1 MENNMIKQFGLIIA
15 CVAITSAVNAQEAD
29 STVVVSDVTEEIQY
43 NNDKYKVE
51 TNHFFDNWFV
61 SGGFGGQVLFG
72 NHDKQ
77 VKFFN
82 RIAPALDIAVGKW
95 FTPGIGVRLMY
106 SGLSVKGA
114 TQKEGHGEFPTH
126 STGEDVPGKGGDGYW
141 LMKQKFKFYNLHLD
155 ALFNMSNI
163 LYGYNE
169 KRVYNCSP
177 YFGLGWT
184 RVWKSPQ
191 SMEVSA
197 NVGILNS
204 FRLNDALDLNLDIRG
219 AYVSDRF
226 DGELGGRWGEGL
238 WSATIGLTY
247 KFKPRGWDR
256 SKTIIRTHDRTSELK
271 AMQDKLN
278 DMQAQLAKR
287 KTDSITVIRTMAAAS
302 FVVFKIDTWDL
313 TNEARVQLSLFA
325 ENIKK
330 ADPNVIYIITG
341 YADKGTGSVERNII
355 LSKNRARV
363 VYECLVN
370 EFGVPKKQLR
380 IDHKGGVDDMFY
392 NDPRMSR
399 AVITKILEEKE

>member
-1 MENNMIKQFGLIIA
+1 MIKFLF
-15 CVAITSAVNAQEAD
+15 ITMLCATAFADVVAQEQH
-29 STVVVSDVTEEIQY
+29 SDTIQSVYDTTEEVMY
-43 NNDKYKVE
+43 DNDKYKVE

-77 VKFFN
+77 VKFFD

-126 STGEDVPGKGGDGYW
+126 STGVDVPGKGGDGYW
-141 LMKQKFKFYNLHLD
+141 LMKQKFDFYNLHLD

-163 LYGYNE
+163 LCGYNE
-169 KRVYNCSP
+169 KRVYNCTP
-177 YFGLGWT
+177 YIGLGWA
-184 RVWKSPQ
+184 RVWESPQ

-204 FRLNDALDLNLDIRG
+204 FRLNDALNLNLDIRG

-226 DGELGGRWGEGL
+226 DGELGGRWGEGV
-238 WSATIGLTY
+238 WSATVGLTY
-247 KFKPRGWDR
+247 RFKQRGWGR
-256 SKTIIRTHDRTSELK
+256 SKTIVRTRDRRRELK
-271 AMQDKLN
+271 EMQDKLN
-278 DMQAQLAKR
+278 DMQAQLAQRKR
-287 KTDSITVIRTMAAAS
+287 DSVTVVRTLAAAN
-302 FVVFKIDTWDL
+302 FVIFKIDTWDL

-325 ENIKK
+325 ETIKK
-330 ADPNVIYIITG
+330 ADPNVVYVITG

-380 IDHKGGVDDMFY
+380 VDHKGGVDNMFY
-392 NDPRMSR
+392 NDPRLSR
-399 AVITKILEEKE
+399 AVITRVVEENDAQ

>member
-1 MENNMIKQFGLIIA
+1 MIKQFGLIIA
-15 CVAITSAVNAQEAD
+15 CVAITSAVNAQKVD

-184 RVWKSPQ
+184 RVWESPQ

-256 SKTIIRTHDRTSELK
+256 SKTIIRTHDRRSELK

-287 KTDSITVIRTMAAAS
+287 KTDSITVIRTIAAAS

-341 YADKGTGSVERNII
+341 YADKGTGSVERNIV

-380 IDHKGGVDDMFY
+380 IDHKGGVDNMFY
-392 NDPRMSR
+392 NDPRLSR
-399 AVITKILEEKE
+399 AVITRIMDEEK

>member
-1 MENNMIKQFGLIIA
+1 MIKQFGLIIA
-15 CVAITSAVNAQEAD
+15 CVAITSAVNAQKVD

-184 RVWKSPQ
+184 RVWESPQ

-226 DGELGGRWGEGL
+226 DGELGGRWGEGI

>member
-1 MENNMIKQFGLIIA
+1 MIKQFGLIIA
-15 CVAITSAVNAQEAD
+15 CVAITSAVNAQKAD

-184 RVWKSPQ
+184 RVWESPQ
-191 SMEVSA
+191 CMEVSA

-226 DGELGGRWGEGL
+226 DGELGGRWGEGI

-271 AMQDKLN
+271 AMQDKIN

-287 KTDSITVIRTMAAAS
+287 KADSITVIRTMAAAS

-330 ADPNVIYIITG
+330 ADPNIVYIITG

-399 AVITKILEEKE
+399 AVITKVLEEKE

>member
-1 MENNMIKQFGLIIA
+1 MKRLFI
-15 CVAITSAVNAQEAD
+15 SALCAAAFTGAAAQEQH
-29 STVVVSDVTEEIQY
+29 SDTIQSVYDTTEEVMY
-43 NNDKYKVE
+43 DNDKYKVE
-51 TNHFFDNWFV
+51 TNHFWDNWFV
-61 SGGFGGQVLFG
+61 SAGFGGQVLFG

-77 VKFFN
+77 VKFFD

-126 STGEDVPGKGGDGYW
+126 STGVDVPGKGGDGYW
-141 LMKQKFKFYNLHLD
+141 LMKQKFDFYNLHLD

-163 LYGYNE
+163 LCGYNE
-169 KRVYNCSP
+169 KRVYNCTP
-177 YFGLGWT
+177 YIGLGWA
-184 RVWKSPQ
+184 RVWESPQ

-204 FRLNDALDLNLDIRG
+204 FRLNDALNLNLDIRG

-226 DGELGGRWGEGL
+226 DGELGGRWGEGI
-238 WSATIGLTY
+238 WSATVGLTY
-247 KFKPRGWDR
+247 RFKQRGWGR
-256 SKTIIRTHDRTSELK
+256 SKTIVRTHDRQRELK

-278 DMQAQLAKR
+278 DMQAQLAQRKR
-287 KTDSITVIRTMAAAS
+287 DSITVVRTLAAAN
-302 FVVFKIDTWDL
+302 FVIFKIDTWDL
-313 TNEARVQLSLFA
+313 TNESRVQLGLFA
-325 ENIKK
+325 ETIKK
-330 ADPNVIYIITG
+330 ADPNAVYIITG
-341 YADKGTGSVERNII
+341 YADKGTGSVERNVI

-380 IDHKGGVDDMFY
+380 VDHKGGVDNMFY
-392 NDPRMSR
+392 NDPRLSR
-399 AVITKILEEKE
+399 AVITRIMDEEK

>member
-1 MENNMIKQFGLIIA
+1 MIKHLFI
-15 CVAITSAVNAQEAD
+15 SALCAAAFTGTAAQEQH
-29 STVVVSDVTEEIQY
+29 SDTIQSVYDTTEEVMY
-43 NNDKYKVE
+43 DNDKYKVE
-51 TNHFFDNWFV
+51 TNHFWDNWFV
-61 SGGFGGQVLFG
+61 SAGFGGQVLFG

-77 VKFFN
+77 VKFFD

-126 STGEDVPGKGGDGYW
+126 STGVDVPGKGGDGYW
-141 LMKQKFKFYNLHLD
+141 LMKQKFDFYNLHLD

-163 LYGYNE
+163 LCGYNE
-169 KRVYNCSP
+169 KRVYNCTP
-177 YFGLGWT
+177 YIGLGWA
-184 RVWKSPQ
+184 RVWESPQ

-204 FRLNDALDLNLDIRG
+204 FRLNDALNLNLDIRG

-226 DGELGGRWGEGL
+226 DGELGGRWGEGI
-238 WSATIGLTY
+238 WSATVGLTY
-247 KFKPRGWDR
+247 RFKQRGWGR
-256 SKTIIRTHDRTSELK
+256 SKTIVRTHDRQRELK

-278 DMQAQLAKR
+278 DMQAQLAQRKR
-287 KTDSITVIRTMAAAS
+287 DSITVVRTLAAAN
-302 FVVFKIDTWDL
+302 FVIFKIDTWEL
-313 TNEARVQLSLFA
+313 TNESRVQLGLFA
-325 ENIKK
+325 ETIKK
-330 ADPNVIYIITG
+330 ADPNAVYIITG
-341 YADKGTGSVERNII
+341 YADKGTGSIERNVI

-380 IDHKGGVDDMFY
+380 VDHKGGVDNMFY
-392 NDPRMSR
+392 NDPRLSR
-399 AVITKILEEKE
+399 AVITRIMDEEK

>member
-1 MENNMIKQFGLIIA
+1 MKRLFISVLCATALTG
-15 CVAITSAVNAQEAD
+15 VAAQTPAD
-29 STVVVSDVTEEIQY
+29 TTQVVYDTTEEVMY
-43 NNDKYKVE
+43 DNDKYKVE
-51 TNHFFDNWFV
+51 TNHFWDNWFV
-61 SGGFGGQVLFG
+61 SAGFGGQVLFG

-77 VKFFN
+77 VKFFD

-126 STGEDVPGKGGDGYW
+126 STGVDVPGKGGDGYW
-141 LMKQKFKFYNLHLD
+141 LMKQKFDFYNLHLD

-163 LYGYNE
+163 LCGYNE
-169 KRVYNCSP
+169 KRVYNCTP
-177 YFGLGWT
+177 YIGLGWA
-184 RVWKSPQ
+184 RVWESPQ

-204 FRLNDALDLNLDIRG
+204 FRLNDALNLNLDIRG

-226 DGELGGRWGEGL
+226 DGELGGRWGEGV
-238 WSATIGLTY
+238 WSATVGLTY
-247 KFKPRGWDR
+247 RFKQRGWGR
-256 SKTIIRTHDRTSELK
+256 SKTIVRTRDRRRELK
-271 AMQDKLN
+271 EMQDKLN

-287 KTDSITVIRTMAAAS
+287 ERDSITVVRTLAAAN
-302 FVVFKIDTWDL
+302 FVIFKIDTWDL
-313 TNEARVQLSLFA
+313 TNEARVQLGLFA
-325 ENIKK
+325 ETIKK
-330 ADPNVIYIITG
+330 ADPNVVYVITG

-380 IDHKGGVDDMFY
+380 VDHKGGVDNMFY
-392 NDPRMSR
+392 NDPRLSR
-399 AVITKILEEKE
+399 AVITRVVEE

>member
-1 MENNMIKQFGLIIA
+1 MKRRFILAIA
-15 CVAITSAVNAQEAD
+15 CAAISSTMAAQQAD
-29 STVVVSDVTEEIQY
+29 STEVVSDVTEEVIY

-51 TNHFFDNWFV
+51 TNHFWDNWFV
-61 SGGFGGQVLFG
+61 SAGFGGQIIFG

-77 VKFFN
+77 VKFFD

-126 STGEDVPGKGGDGYW
+126 STGVDVPGKGGDGYW

-184 RVWKSPQ
+184 RVWESPQ

-226 DGELGGRWGEGL
+226 DGELGGRWGEGI

-313 TNEARVQLSLFA
+313 TNDARVQLSLFA

-330 ADPNVIYIITG
+330 ADPNIVYIITG
-341 YADKGTGSVERNII
+341 YADKGTGSVERNIV

-380 IDHKGGVDDMFY
+380 IDHKGGVDNMFY

-399 AVITKILEEKE
+399 AVITKVLEEKE

>member
-1 MENNMIKQFGLIIA
+1 MKRLFI
-15 CVAITSAVNAQEAD
+15 SALCAAAFTGAAAQEQH
-29 STVVVSDVTEEIQY
+29 SDTIQSVYDTTEEVMY
-43 NNDKYKVE
+43 DNDKYKVE
-51 TNHFFDNWFV
+51 TNHFWDNWFV
-61 SGGFGGQVLFG
+61 SAGFGGQIIFG

-77 VKFFN
+77 VKFFD

-126 STGEDVPGKGGDGYW
+126 STGVDVPGKGGDGYW
-141 LMKQKFKFYNLHLD
+141 LMKQKFDFYNLHLD

-163 LYGYNE
+163 LCGYNE
-169 KRVYNCSP
+169 KRVYNCTP
-177 YFGLGWT
+177 YVGLGWV
-184 RVWKSPQ
+184 RVWESPQ

-204 FRLNDALDLNLDIRG
+204 FRLNDALNLNLDIRG
-219 AYVSDRF
+219 AYMSDRF
-226 DGELGGRWGEGL
+226 DGELGGRWGEGV
-238 WSATIGLTY
+238 WSATVGLTY
-247 KFKPRGWDR
+247 RFKERGWGR
-256 SKTIIRTHDRTSELK
+256 SKTIIRTRDRQRELK

-278 DMQAQLAKR
+278 DMQAQLAQRKR
-287 KTDSITVIRTMAAAS
+287 DSITVVRTLAAAN
-302 FVVFKIDTWDL
+302 FVIFKIDTWDL

-325 ENIKK
+325 ETIKK
-330 ADPNVIYIITG
+330 ADPNVVYVITG
-341 YADKGTGSVERNII
+341 YADKGTGSVERNVI

-380 IDHKGGVDDMFY
+380 VDHKGGVDNMFY
-392 NDPRMSR
+392 NDPRLSR
-399 AVITKILEEKE
+399 AVITRVVEENEK

>member
-1 MENNMIKQFGLIIA
+1 MIKQFGLIIA
-15 CVAITSAVNAQEAD
+15 CAAITSAVNAQNAD

-184 RVWKSPQ
+184 RVWESPQ

-313 TNEARVQLSLFA
+313 TNDARVQLSLFA

-330 ADPNVIYIITG
+330 ADPNIVYIITG
-341 YADKGTGSVERNII
+341 YADKGTGSVERNIV

-380 IDHKGGVDDMFY
+380 IDHKGGVDNMFY

-399 AVITKILEEKE
+399 AVITKVLEEKE

>member
-1 MENNMIKQFGLIIA
+1 MIKQFGLIIA
-15 CVAITSAVNAQEAD
+15 CAAITSAVNAQNAD

-184 RVWKSPQ
+184 RVWESPQ

-226 DGELGGRWGEGL
+226 DGELGGRWGEGI

-256 SKTIIRTHDRTSELK
+256 SKTIIRAHDRTSELK
-271 AMQDKLN
+271 AMQDKIN

-330 ADPNVIYIITG
+330 ADPNVVYIITG

-399 AVITKILEEKE
+399 AVITKILEGKK

>member
-1 MENNMIKQFGLIIA
+1 MIKHLFI
-15 CVAITSAVNAQEAD
+15 SALCAATFTGAAAQEQH
-29 STVVVSDVTEEIQY
+29 SDTIQSVYDTTEEVMY
-43 NNDKYKVE
+43 DNDKYKVE
-51 TNHFFDNWFV
+51 TNHFWDNWFV
-61 SGGFGGQVLFG
+61 SAGFGGQIIFG

-77 VKFFN
+77 VKFFD

-126 STGEDVPGKGGDGYW
+126 STGVDVPGKGGDGYW
-141 LMKQKFKFYNLHLD
+141 LMKQKFDFYNLHLD

-163 LYGYNE
+163 LCGYNE
-169 KRVYNCSP
+169 KRVYNCTP
-177 YFGLGWT
+177 YIGLGWA
-184 RVWKSPQ
+184 RVWESPQ

-204 FRLNDALDLNLDIRG
+204 FRLNDALNLNLDIRG

-226 DGELGGRWGEGL
+226 DGELGGRWGEGI
-238 WSATIGLTY
+238 WSATVGLTY
-247 KFKPRGWDR
+247 RFKQRGWGR
-256 SKTIIRTHDRTSELK
+256 SKTIVRTHDRQRELK

-278 DMQAQLAKR
+278 NMQAQLAQRKR
-287 KTDSITVIRTMAAAS
+287 DSITVVKTLAAAN
-302 FVVFKIDTWDL
+302 FVIFKIDTWDL
-313 TNEARVQLSLFA
+313 TNESRVQLGLFA
-325 ENIKK
+325 ETIKK
-330 ADPNVIYIITG
+330 ADPNAVYIITG
-341 YADKGTGSVERNII
+341 YADKGTGSIERNVI

-380 IDHKGGVDDMFY
+380 VDHKGGVDNMFY
-392 NDPRMSR
+392 NDPRLSR
-399 AVITKILEEKE
+399 AVITRIMDEEK

>member
-1 MENNMIKQFGLIIA
+1 MIKQFGLIIA
-15 CVAITSAVNAQEAD
+15 CVAITSAVNAQKVD

-169 KRVYNCSP
+169 KRVYNCTP

-184 RVWKSPQ
+184 RVWESPQ

-302 FVVFKIDTWDL
+302 FVVFEIDTWDL

>member
-1 MENNMIKQFGLIIA
+1 MKRLFI
-15 CVAITSAVNAQEAD
+15 SALCAAAFTGAAAQEQH
-29 STVVVSDVTEEIQY
+29 SDTIQSVYDTTEEVMY
-43 NNDKYKVE
+43 DNDRYKVE
-51 TNHFFDNWFV
+51 TNHFWDNWFV
-61 SGGFGGQVLFG
+61 SAGFGGQIIFG

-77 VKFFN
+77 VKFFD

-126 STGEDVPGKGGDGYW
+126 STGVDVPGKGGDGYW
-141 LMKQKFKFYNLHLD
+141 LMKQKFDFYNLHLD

-163 LYGYNE
+163 LCGYNE
-169 KRVYNCSP
+169 KRVYNCTP
-177 YFGLGWT
+177 YVGLGWA
-184 RVWKSPQ
+184 RVWESPQ

-204 FRLNDALDLNLDIRG
+204 FRLNDALNLNLDIRG

-226 DGELGGRWGEGL
+226 DGELGGRWGEGI
-238 WSATIGLTY
+238 WSATVGLTY
-247 KFKPRGWDR
+247 RFKQRGWGR
-256 SKTIIRTHDRTSELK
+256 SKTIVRTHDRQRELK

-278 DMQAQLAKR
+278 DMQAQLAQRKR
-287 KTDSITVIRTMAAAS
+287 DSITVVRTLAAAN
-302 FVVFKIDTWDL
+302 FVIFKIDTWDL
-313 TNEARVQLSLFA
+313 TKESRVQLGLFA
-325 ENIKK
+325 ETIKK
-330 ADPNVIYIITG
+330 ADPNAVYIITG
-341 YADKGTGSVERNII
+341 YADKGTGSIERNVI

-380 IDHKGGVDDMFY
+380 VDHKGGVDNMFY
-392 NDPRMSR
+392 NDPRLSR
-399 AVITKILEEKE
+399 AVITRIMDEEK

>member
-1 MENNMIKQFGLIIA
+1 MIKHLFI
-15 CVAITSAVNAQEAD
+15 SALCAAAFTGAAAQEQH
-29 STVVVSDVTEEIQY
+29 SDTIQSVYDTTEEVMY
-43 NNDKYKVE
+43 DNDKYKVE
-51 TNHFFDNWFV
+51 TNHFWDNWFV
-61 SGGFGGQVLFG
+61 SAGFGGQIIFG

-77 VKFFN
+77 VKFFD

-126 STGEDVPGKGGDGYW
+126 STGVDVPGKGGDGYW
-141 LMKQKFKFYNLHLD
+141 LMKQKFDFYNLHLD

-163 LYGYNE
+163 LCGYNE
-169 KRVYNCSP
+169 KRVYNCTP
-177 YFGLGWT
+177 YVGLGWA
-184 RVWKSPQ
+184 RVWESPQ

-204 FRLNDALDLNLDIRG
+204 FRLNDALNLNLDIRG

-226 DGELGGRWGEGL
+226 DGELGGRWGEGI
-238 WSATIGLTY
+238 WSATVGLTY
-247 KFKPRGWDR
+247 RFKQRGWGR
-256 SKTIIRTHDRTSELK
+256 SKTIVRTHDRQRELK

-278 DMQAQLAKR
+278 DMQAQLAQRKR
-287 KTDSITVIRTMAAAS
+287 DSITVVRTLAAAN
-302 FVVFKIDTWDL
+302 FVIFKIDTWEL
-313 TNEARVQLSLFA
+313 TNESRVQLGLFA
-325 ENIKK
+325 ETIKK
-330 ADPNVIYIITG
+330 ADPNAVYIITG
-341 YADKGTGSVERNII
+341 YADKGTGSIERNVI

-380 IDHKGGVDDMFY
+380 VDHKGGVDNMFY
-392 NDPRMSR
+392 NDPRLSR
-399 AVITKILEEKE
+399 AVITRIMDEEK

>member
-1 MENNMIKQFGLIIA
+1 MIKRILTMSL
-15 CVAITSAVNAQEAD
+15 CVASFLGVSAQQD
-29 STVVVSDVTEEIQY
+29 TTQVVYDTTEEVMY
-43 NNDKYKVE
+43 DNDRYKVE
-51 TNHFFDNWFV
+51 TNHFWDNWFV
-61 SGGFGGQVLFG
+61 SAGFGGQIIFG

-77 VKFFN
+77 VKFFD

-126 STGEDVPGKGGDGYW
+126 STGVDVPGKGGDGYW
-141 LMKQKFKFYNLHLD
+141 LMKQKFDFYNLHLD

-163 LYGYNE
+163 LCGYNE
-169 KRVYNCSP
+169 KRVYNCTP
-177 YFGLGWT
+177 YVGLGWA
-184 RVWKSPQ
+184 RVWESPQ

-204 FRLNDALDLNLDIRG
+204 FRLNDALNLNLDIRG

-226 DGELGGRWGEGL
+226 DGELGGRWGEGI
-238 WSATIGLTY
+238 WSATVGLTY
-247 KFKPRGWDR
+247 RFKQRGWGR
-256 SKTIIRTHDRTSELK
+256 SKTIVRTHDRQRELK

-278 DMQAQLAKR
+278 DMQAQLAQRKR
-287 KTDSITVIRTMAAAS
+287 DSITVVRTLAAAN
-302 FVVFKIDTWDL
+302 FVIFKIDTWEL
-313 TNEARVQLSLFA
+313 TNESRVQLGLFA
-325 ENIKK
+325 ETIKK
-330 ADPNVIYIITG
+330 ADPNAVYIITG
-341 YADKGTGSVERNII
+341 YADKGTGSIERNVI

-380 IDHKGGVDDMFY
+380 VDHKGGVDNMFY
-392 NDPRMSR
+392 NDPRLSR
-399 AVITKILEEKE
+399 AVITRIMDEEK

>member
-1 MENNMIKQFGLIIA
+1 MIKRFGLIIA
-15 CVAITSAVNAQEAD
+15 CAAITSAVYAQKAD
-29 STVVVSDVTEEIQY
+29 STVVVSDVTEEIQQ

-184 RVWKSPQ
+184 RVWESPQ

-330 ADPNVIYIITG
+330 ADPNVVYIITG

>member
-1 MENNMIKQFGLIIA
+1 MIKHLFI
-15 CVAITSAVNAQEAD
+15 SALCAAAFTGAAAQEQH
-29 STVVVSDVTEEIQY
+29 SDTIQSVYDTTEEVMY
-43 NNDKYKVE
+43 DNDKYKVE
-51 TNHFFDNWFV
+51 TNHFWDNWFV
-61 SGGFGGQVLFG
+61 SAGFGGQIIFG

-77 VKFFN
+77 VKFFD

-126 STGEDVPGKGGDGYW
+126 STGVDVPGKGGDGYW
-141 LMKQKFKFYNLHLD
+141 LMKQKFNFYNLHLD

-163 LYGYNE
+163 LCGYNE
-169 KRVYNCSP
+169 KRVYNCTP
-177 YFGLGWT
+177 YIGLGWA
-184 RVWKSPQ
+184 RVWESPQ

-204 FRLNDALDLNLDIRG
+204 FRLNDALNLNLDIRG

-226 DGELGGRWGEGL
+226 DGELGGRWGEGI
-238 WSATIGLTY
+238 WSATVGLTY
-247 KFKPRGWDR
+247 RFKQRGWGR
-256 SKTIIRTHDRTSELK
+256 SKTIVRTHDRQRELK

-278 DMQAQLAKR
+278 DMQAQLAQRKR
-287 KTDSITVIRTMAAAS
+287 DSITVVKTLAAAN
-302 FVVFKIDTWDL
+302 FVIFKIDTWDL
-313 TNEARVQLSLFA
+313 TNESRVQLGLFA
-325 ENIKK
+325 ETIKK
-330 ADPNVIYIITG
+330 ADPNAVYIITG
-341 YADKGTGSVERNII
+341 YADKGTGSVERNVI

-380 IDHKGGVDDMFY
+380 VDHKGGVDNMFY
-392 NDPRMSR
+392 NDPRLSR
-399 AVITKILEEKE
+399 AVITRIMDEEK

>member
-1 MENNMIKQFGLIIA
+1 MKRLFISVLCATALTG
-15 CVAITSAVNAQEAD
+15 VAAQTPAD
-29 STVVVSDVTEEIQY
+29 TTQVVYDITEEVMY
-43 NNDKYKVE
+43 DNDKYKVE
-51 TNHFFDNWFV
+51 TNHFWDNWFV

-77 VKFFN
+77 VKFFD

-126 STGEDVPGKGGDGYW
+126 STGVDVPGKGGDGYW
-141 LMKQKFKFYNLHLD
+141 LMKQKFDFYNLHLD

-163 LYGYNE
+163 LCGYNE
-169 KRVYNCSP
+169 KRVYNCTP
-177 YFGLGWT
+177 YIGLGWA
-184 RVWKSPQ
+184 RVWESPQ

-204 FRLNDALDLNLDIRG
+204 FRLNDALNLNLDIRG

-226 DGELGGRWGEGL
+226 DGELGGRWGEGV
-238 WSATIGLTY
+238 WSATVGLTY
-247 KFKPRGWDR
+247 RFKQRGWGR
-256 SKTIIRTHDRTSELK
+256 SKTIVRTRDRRRELK

-278 DMQAQLAKR
+278 DMQAQLAQRKR
-287 KTDSITVIRTMAAAS
+287 DSVTVVRTLAAAN
-302 FVVFKIDTWDL
+302 FVIFKIDTWDL

-325 ENIKK
+325 ETIKK
-330 ADPNVIYIITG
+330 ADPNVVYVITG

-380 IDHKGGVDDMFY
+380 VDHKGGVDNMFY
-392 NDPRMSR
+392 NDPRLSR
-399 AVITKILEEKE
+399 AVITRVVEE

>member
-1 MENNMIKQFGLIIA
+1 MIKQFGLIIA
-15 CVAITSAVNAQEAD
+15 CVAITSAVNAQKVD

-184 RVWKSPQ
+184 RVWESPK

-256 SKTIIRTHDRTSELK
+256 SKTIIRTHDRRSELK

-287 KTDSITVIRTMAAAS
+287 KTDSITVIRTIAAAS

-341 YADKGTGSVERNII
+341 YADKGTGSVERNIV

-380 IDHKGGVDDMFY
+380 IDHKGGVDNMFY

-399 AVITKILEEKE
+399 AVITKVLEEKE

>member
-1 MENNMIKQFGLIIA
+1 MKRLFISILCATALTG
-15 CVAITSAVNAQEAD
+15 VAAQTPAD
-29 STVVVSDVTEEIQY
+29 TTQVVYDTTEEVMY
-43 NNDKYKVE
+43 DNDRYKVE

-77 VKFFN
+77 VKFLD
-82 RIAPALDIAVGKW
+82 RVAPALDIAVGKW

-114 TQKEGHGEFPTH
+114 TQKEGHGEFPAH
-126 STGEDVPGKGGDGYW
+126 STGVDVPGKGGDGYW
-141 LMKQKFKFYNLHLD
+141 LMKQKFEFYNLHLD

-169 KRVYNCSP
+169 KRMYNCTP
-177 YFGLGWT
+177 YIGLGWA
-184 RVWKSPQ
+184 RVWESPQ

-197 NVGILNS
+197 NVGVLNS
-204 FRLNDALDLNLDIRG
+204 FRLNEALNLNLDIRG
-219 AYVSDRF
+219 AYMSDRF
-226 DGELGGRWGEGL
+226 DGELGGRWGEGV
-238 WSATIGLTY
+238 WSATVGLTY
-247 KFKPRGWDR
+247 RFKQRGWGR
-256 SKTIIRTHDRTSELK
+256 SKTIVRTRDRRRELK

-287 KTDSITVIRTMAAAS
+287 ERDSITVVRTLAAAN
-302 FVVFKIDTWDL
+302 FVIFKIDTWDL
-313 TNEARVQLSLFA
+313 TNEARVQLGLFA
-325 ENIKK
+325 ETIKK
-330 ADPNVIYIITG
+330 ADPNVVYVITG
-341 YADKGTGSVERNII
+341 YADKGTGSVERNVI

-380 IDHKGGVDDMFY
+380 VDHKGGVDNMFY
-392 NDPRMSR
+392 NDPRLSR
-399 AVITKILEEKE
+399 AVITRVVEE

>member
-1 MENNMIKQFGLIIA
+1 MIKQFGLIIA
-15 CVAITSAVNAQEAD
+15 CVAITSAVNAQKVD

-184 RVWKSPQ
+184 RVWESPQ

-256 SKTIIRTHDRTSELK
+256 SKTIIRTHDRRSELK

-287 KTDSITVIRTMAAAS
+287 KTDSITVIRTIAAAS

-341 YADKGTGSVERNII
+341 YADKGTGSVERNIV

-380 IDHKGGVDDMFY
+380 IDHKGGVDNMFY
-392 NDPRMSR
+392 NDPRLSR
-399 AVITKILEEKE
+399 AVITKVLEEKE

>member
-1 MENNMIKQFGLIIA
+1 MIKQFGLIIA
-15 CVAITSAVNAQEAD
+15 CAAITSAVNAQKTD

-184 RVWKSPQ
+184 RVWESPQ

-226 DGELGGRWGEGL
+226 DGELGGRWGEGI

-271 AMQDKLN
+271 AMQDKIN

-330 ADPNVIYIITG
+330 ADPNVVYIITG
-341 YADKGTGSVERNII
+341 YADKGTGSVERNIV

-399 AVITKILEEKE
+399 AVITKILEGKK

>member
-1 MENNMIKQFGLIIA
+1 MIKQFGLIIA
-15 CVAITSAVNAQEAD
+15 CAAITSAVNAQNAD

-184 RVWKSPQ
+184 RVWESPQ

-226 DGELGGRWGEGL
+226 DGELGGRWGEGI

-271 AMQDKLN
+271 AMQDKIN

-330 ADPNVIYIITG
+330 ADPNVVYIITG
-341 YADKGTGSVERNII
+341 YADKGTGSVERNIV

>member
-1 MENNMIKQFGLIIA
+1 MIKRILTMSL
-15 CVAITSAVNAQEAD
+15 CVASFLGVSAQQDTAQ
-29 STVVVSDVTEEIQY
+29 VVYDTTEEVMY

-51 TNHFFDNWFV
+51 TNHFWDNWFV
-61 SGGFGGQVLFG
+61 SAGFGGQIIFG

-77 VKFFN
+77 VKFFD

-126 STGEDVPGKGGDGYW
+126 STGVDVPGKGGDGYW
-141 LMKQKFKFYNLHLD
+141 LMKQKFDFYNLHLD

-163 LYGYNE
+163 LCGYNE
-169 KRVYNCSP
+169 KRVYNCTP
-177 YFGLGWT
+177 YVGLGWA
-184 RVWKSPQ
+184 RVWESPQ

-204 FRLNDALDLNLDIRG
+204 FRLNDALNLNLDIRG

-226 DGELGGRWGEGL
+226 DGELGGRWGEGI
-238 WSATIGLTY
+238 WSATVGLTY
-247 KFKPRGWDR
+247 RFKQRGWGR
-256 SKTIIRTHDRTSELK
+256 SKTIVRTHDRQRELK

-278 DMQAQLAKR
+278 DMQAQLAQRKR
-287 KTDSITVIRTMAAAS
+287 DSITVVKTLAAAN
-302 FVVFKIDTWDL
+302 FVIFKIDTWDL
-313 TNEARVQLSLFA
+313 TNESRVQLGLFA
-325 ENIKK
+325 ETIKK
-330 ADPNVIYIITG
+330 ADPNAVYIITG
-341 YADKGTGSVERNII
+341 YADKGTGSIERNVI

-380 IDHKGGVDDMFY
+380 VDHKGGVDNMFY
-392 NDPRMSR
+392 NDPRLSR
-399 AVITKILEEKE
+399 AVITRIMDEEK

>member
-1 MENNMIKQFGLIIA
+1 MIKQFGLIIA
-15 CVAITSAVNAQEAD
+15 CAAITSAVNAQKAD

-51 TNHFFDNWFV
+51 TNHFLDNWFV

-184 RVWKSPQ
+184 RVWESPQ

-330 ADPNVIYIITG
+330 ADPNIVYIITG
-341 YADKGTGSVERNII
+341 YADKGTGSVERNIV

-380 IDHKGGVDDMFY
+380 IDHKGGVDNMFY

-399 AVITKILEEKE
+399 AVITKVLEEKE

>member
-1 MENNMIKQFGLIIA
+1 MKRRFILAIA
-15 CVAITSAVNAQEAD
+15 CAAISSTMAAQQAD
-29 STVVVSDVTEEIQY
+29 STEVVSDVTEEVIY

-51 TNHFFDNWFV
+51 TNHFWDNWFV

-184 RVWKSPQ
+184 RVWESPQ

-330 ADPNVIYIITG
+330 ADPNIVYIITG
-341 YADKGTGSVERNII
+341 YADKGTGSVERNIV

-380 IDHKGGVDDMFY
+380 VDHKGGVDNMFY

-399 AVITKILEEKE
+399 AVITKVLEEKE

>member
-1 MENNMIKQFGLIIA
+1 MIKHLFI
-15 CVAITSAVNAQEAD
+15 SALCAAAFTGVTAQEQHSDTIQSAY
-29 STVVVSDVTEEIQY
+29 DVTEEVMY
-43 NNDKYKVE
+43 DNDKYKVE
-51 TNHFFDNWFV
+51 TNHFWDNWFV
-61 SGGFGGQVLFG
+61 SAGFGGQIIFG

-77 VKFFN
+77 VKFLD
-82 RIAPALDIAVGKW
+82 RVAPALDIAVGKW

-126 STGEDVPGKGGDGYW
+126 STGVDVPGKGGDGYW

-155 ALFNMSNI
+155 GLFNMSNI

-184 RVWKSPQ
+184 RVWESPQ

-226 DGELGGRWGEGL
+226 DGELGGRWGEGI

-278 DMQAQLAKR
+278 DMQAQLAQRKR
-287 KTDSITVIRTMAAAS
+287 DSVTVVRTLAAAN
-302 FVVFKIDTWDL
+302 FVIFKIDTWDL

-325 ENIKK
+325 ETIKK
-330 ADPNVIYIITG
+330 ADPNVVYVITG
-341 YADKGTGSVERNII
+341 YADKGTGSVERNVI

-380 IDHKGGVDDMFY
+380 VDHKGGVDNMFY
-392 NDPRMSR
+392 NDPRLSR
-399 AVITKILEEKE
+399 AVITRVVEENDAQ

>member
-1 MENNMIKQFGLIIA
+1 MIKRFGLIIA
-15 CVAITSAVNAQEAD
+15 CAAITSAVNAQNAD

-184 RVWKSPQ
+184 RVWESPQ

-226 DGELGGRWGEGL
+226 DGELGGRWGEGI

-341 YADKGTGSVERNII
+341 YADKGTGSVERNIV

-399 AVITKILEEKE
+399 AVITKVLEEKE

>member
-1 MENNMIKQFGLIIA
+1 MKRLFISVLCATALTG
-15 CVAITSAVNAQEAD
+15 VAAQTPAD
-29 STVVVSDVTEEIQY
+29 TTQVVYDITEEVMY
-43 NNDKYKVE
+43 DNDKYKVE
-51 TNHFFDNWFV
+51 TNHFWDNWFV

-77 VKFFN
+77 VKFLD
-82 RIAPALDIAVGKW
+82 RVAPALDIAVGKW

-126 STGEDVPGKGGDGYW
+126 STGVDVPGKGGDGYW
-141 LMKQKFKFYNLHLD
+141 LMKQKFNFYNLHLD

-163 LYGYNE
+163 LCGYNE
-169 KRVYNCSP
+169 KRVYNCTP
-177 YFGLGWT
+177 YIGLGWA
-184 RVWKSPQ
+184 RVWESPQ

-204 FRLNDALDLNLDIRG
+204 FRLNDALNLNLDIRG

-226 DGELGGRWGEGL
+226 DGELGGRWGEGV
-238 WSATIGLTY
+238 WSATVGLTY
-247 KFKPRGWDR
+247 RFKQRGWGR
-256 SKTIIRTHDRTSELK
+256 SKTIVRTRDRQHELK

-278 DMQAQLAKR
+278 DMQAQLAQRKR
-287 KTDSITVIRTMAAAS
+287 DSVTVVRTLAAAN
-302 FVVFKIDTWDL
+302 FVIFKIDTWDL

-325 ENIKK
+325 ETIKK
-330 ADPNVIYIITG
+330 ADPNVVYVITG

-380 IDHKGGVDDMFY
+380 VDHKGGVDNMFY
-392 NDPRMSR
+392 NDPRLSR
-399 AVITKILEEKE
+399 AVITRVVEE

>member
-1 MENNMIKQFGLIIA
+1 MIKQFGLIIA
-15 CVAITSAVNAQEAD
+15 CAAITSAVNAQNAD

-184 RVWKSPQ
+184 RVWESPQ

-226 DGELGGRWGEGL
+226 DGELGGRWGEGI

-313 TNEARVQLSLFA
+313 TNDARVQLSLFA

-330 ADPNVIYIITG
+330 ADPNIVYIITG
-341 YADKGTGSVERNII
+341 YADKGTGSVERNIV

-380 IDHKGGVDDMFY
+380 IDHKGGVDNMFY

-399 AVITKILEEKE
+399 AVITKVLEEKE

>member
-1 MENNMIKQFGLIIA
+1 MIKQFGLIIA
-15 CVAITSAVNAQEAD
+15 CAAITSAVNAQNAD

-184 RVWKSPQ
+184 RVWESPQ

-330 ADPNVIYIITG
+330 ADPNIVYIITG

-380 IDHKGGVDDMFY
+380 IDHKGGVDNMFY

-399 AVITKILEEKE
+399 AVITKVLEEKE